1 MPMGGLRSP
10 ERERDAAH
18 QLETG
23 RVLYRQCAWRRAF
36 DAFTAADRHAPLA
49 GGDLESLATCAYL
62 VGRDDDY
69 LTALERAYEA
79 HLAAGAALDAARPA
93 FWLGLRLLFRGEAA
107 HASGWLSRAARLV
120 DEDNECAERG
130 YLLLPDVEQALG
142 AGAWDRAGSLAARAR
157 EIGERCGD
165 ASLSVCARHLEGRA
179 LLGKG
184 EIARGL
190 AALDEAMVGVASGKL
205 SPIVTGL
212 VYCSVIE
219 AYQQV
224 HETRRAREWTLAL
237 ARWCE
242 AQPEMV
248 AFTGA
253 CLAHRAQIFTLHGA
267 WSDAIEAARRGGERS
282 VEAANRR
289 AAAAAFYQAGEVHRL
304 RGDFDAAEEAYRNA
318 SRAGVDPQPGLAL
331 LRLAQ
336 GRTDLAASAMRRAAA
351 TATRRFERLG
361 LLAAGVEI
369 MLAALDLDAARA
381 ACAELGQMADE
392 LGTELA
398 LATAAHARGEVALA
412 GGDAAAAAAAL
423 AHAARAWQELEAP
436 YPAARARVGVAQAC
450 RALGDEEAA
459 ALELEAARSA
469 FAQLGAAPDLARVAA
484 LAGRRRA
491 DAGHGLTRREL
502 QVLRLVA
509 MGKTNRGIATELCL
523 SEKTIDRHVS
533 NIFAKL
539 GVASRAAA
547 AAYACR
553 HHLA

>member
-1 MPMGGLRSP
+1 MPMGGLRPSKRESKREA
-10 ERERDAAH
+10 ERERDAAER
-18 QLETG
+18 LEAG
-23 RVLYRQCAWRRAF
+23 RALYRQCAWRQSF
-36 DAFTAADRHAPLA
+36 DAFMAADRDAALTA
-49 GGDLESLATCAYL
+49 GDLESLATCAYL

-69 LTALERAYEA
+69 LTTLERAYEA
-79 HLAAGAALDAARPA
+79 HLAGGAALDAARSA

-120 DEDNECAERG
+120 AEETDCAERG
-130 YLLLPDVEQALG
+130 YLLLPEVEQALG
-142 AGAWDRAGSLAARAR
+142 AGAWERAGSLAARAR
-157 EIGERCGD
+157 DIGEQCGD

-184 EIARGL
+184 DIAGGL
-190 AALDEAMVGVASGKL
+190 AVLDEAMVGVASGRL
-205 SPIVTGL
+205 SPIMTGL

-224 HETRRAREWTLAL
+224 HATRRAREWTIAL
-237 ARWCE
+237 ARWCD

-267 WSDAIEAARRGGERS
+267 WSDAIAAARRAAEKS
-282 VEAANRR
+282 VEAANGR

-304 RGDFDAAEEAYRNA
+304 RGDFDAAEEAYRQA
-318 SRAGVDPQPGLAL
+318 SRAGSDPQPGLAL

-336 GRTDLAASAMRRAAA
+336 GRADLAASAIRRVTA
-351 TATRRFERLG
+351 TATRRFERIR
-361 LLAAGVEI
+361 LLAAAVEI

-381 ACAELGQMADE
+381 ACGELEAMADDLE
-392 LGTELA
+392 TELA
-398 LATAAHARGEVALA
+398 LATAVHARGEVALA
-412 GGDAAAAAAAL
+412 CGDAAAAAAAL
-423 AHAARAWQELEAP
+423 AHAARSWQELEAP

-450 RALGDEEAA
+450 RALGDEEGA

-469 FAQLGAAPDLARVAA
+469 FEQLGAAPDLARAAA

-491 DAGHGLTRREL
+491 ALAHGLTRREL

-509 MGKTNRGIATELCL
+509 AGKTNRGSRLC
-523 SEKTIDRHVS
+523 SVS
-533 NIFAKL
+533 ARRPST
-539 GVASRAAA
+539 GT
-547 AAYACR
+547 
-553 HHLA
+553 